1 MASSEQIAQFRRMIG
16 ELTDAEPWTDAY
28 ISGLIDASATMN
40 GAASQAWLQKAAT
53 YASMVDMGES
63 GSTRRL
69 SQLRTG
75 ALDMAEYYRKL
86 AEGEA
91 AEGEEDLT
99 GYAYTVEIERP

>member
-1 MASSEQIAQFRRMIG
+1 MATSEQITQFRRMIG

-28 ISGLIDASATMN
+28 ISDLIDASASMN
-40 GAASQAWLQKAAT
+40 AAASQGWLEKAAT
-53 YASMVDMGES
+53 YAGMVDMGES

-69 SQLRTG
+69 SQLRTS
-75 ALDMAEYYRKL
+75 ALEMAGYYRKL

-99 GYAYTVEIERP
+99 GYAYVVEIERP